1 MASLSYVT
9 GAHSFKA
16 GVQQRW
22 GWANDLRDYANA
34 DLNQRYRNGVPFE
47 VQTFNT
53 PFENIAN
60 VNADLGLFVQDTW
73 TTRRLTLNPGL
84 RYDYFNSSI
93 PAQTA
98 PAGRFVPARSFAGID
113 NVPNWKDVSVR
124 MGAAFD
130 LFGDGR
136 TAVKGNVGRY
146 IQSEGTGLRGHLQPA
161 GVRARHPH
169 LDRHQQGRHC
179 AGKRARTDQQHRPSA
194 CGATRTPTP
203 TSRVRISGSTTSAS
217 SASCGRGWR

>member
-53 PFENIAN
+53 PFENIAD
-60 VNADLGLFVQDTW
+60 VNADLGVFAQDTW

-136 TAVKGNVGRY
+136 TAIKGNVGRY
-146 IQSEGTGLRGHLQPA
+146 IQSEGPGFAATYNPLVFGLDTRTWTDTNRDDIAQESELGPTSNTTF
-161 GVRARHPH
+161 GVRRNQNADPNITRPYQRVYDIGV
-169 LDRHQQGRHC
+169 DR
-179 AGKRARTDQQHRPSA
+179 KS
-194 CGATRTPTP
+194 
-203 TSRVRISGSTTSAS
+203 VV
-217 SASCGRGWR
+217 